1 MPVPQAT
8 GISSRKS
15 QIDHIKETGNYRRM
29 KAAIYSRVIEEEQQ
43 HNIQVFFDELERQK
57 ITPVIFNQYYEQ
69 IKNIIRL
76 PVDTAVFSVAE
87 DLTPQIEFMISLGG
101 DGTLLDTVTL
111 VRDKNISII
120 GINFGRL
127 GFLASIGQDEVKI
140 AVQAIARRTFVT
152 DKRTLI
158 HLDADLPLFGNVPYA
173 LNEFA
178 LHKRDTAS
186 MIKIHTYLNGEFL
199 NTYWADGVILA
210 TPTGSTGYS
219 LSCGGPI
226 VFPDSKS
233 FVITPVAPHNLNVR
247 PLIVPDDNII
257 SFEVESRSENIICS
271 LDSRREI
278 VGKNVSLA
286 VRKESFSVSLMRLS
300 ENNFLQTLHNKLT
313 WGLDKRN

>member
-1 MPVPQAT
+1 
-8 GISSRKS
+8 
-15 QIDHIKETGNYRRM
+15 M
-29 KAAIYSRVIEEEQQ
+29 KAAIYSRILEEDQKENVQ
-43 HNIQVFFDELERQK
+43 IFFDELAKQK
-57 ITPVIFNQYYEQ
+57 IEPVIFQQFFEQ
-69 IKNIIRL
+69 IKSSIRL
-76 PVDTAVFSVAE
+76 PDSTTVFSLSE
-87 DLTPQIEFMISLGG
+87 DLTDEIEFILSLGG

-111 VRDKNISII
+111 VRDKDISIM

-127 GFLASIGQDEVKI
+127 GFLASIGKEDIKTAI
-140 AVQAIARRTFVT
+140 QAIAKRTFVV

-158 HLDADLPLFGNVPYA
+158 HLDADLPLFGNIPYA
-173 LNEFA
+173 LNEFS

-199 NTYWADGVILA
+199 NTYWADGLIMA

-226 VFPDSKS
+226 LFPDSGS
-233 FVITPVAPHNLNVR
+233 FVITPIAPHNLNAR
-247 PLIVPDDNII
+247 PIVVPDDHVI

-286 VRKESFSVSLMRLS
+286 VRKESFKINLLRLS
-300 ENNFLQTLHNKLT
+300 ENSFLQTLHNKLT
-313 WGLDKRN
+313 WGLDRRN